1 MNVCVVVAT
10 GVNADGQREILGL
23 DVGTSEDGAFWLA
36 FLRSLTARGL
46 SGVELVTS
54 DAHQGLKNAI
64 AAVLL
69 EPAGSAAAPTSW
81 PTCSPACPSV
91 PNLGVATQNLLAW
104 YAPSTSNCLPPR
116 SHGPTRPSG
125 GTTPGALPQV
135 AELLADA
142 APDIL
147 AFTAFPVAHWQKLW
161 SNNPQ
166 ERLNREIRRRTD
178 VVGIFPNRL
187 SARRL
192 VGAVL
197 AEQHDEWAEARRYLT
212 IPNAVGNEA
221 LPTPNM
227 LDAAA

>member
-1 MNVCVVVAT
+1 M
-10 GVNADGQREILGL
+10 
-23 DVGTSEDGAFWLA
+23 
-36 FLRSLTARGL
+36 
-46 SGVELVTS
+46 
-54 DAHQGLKNAI
+54 
-64 AAVLL
+64 
-69 EPAGSAAAPTSW
+69 
-81 PTCSPACPSV
+81 
-91 PNLGVATQNLLAW
+91 
-104 YAPSTSNCLPPR
+104 
-116 SHGPTRPSG
+116 
-125 GTTPGALPQV
+125 

-178 VVGIFPNRL
+178 VVGIFPNRR

-197 AEQHDEWAEARRYLT
+197 AEQHDEWAEGRRYLT

-221 LPTPNM
+221 PQTPNM